1 MLDDT
6 RVISGSYGECHK
18 EGKWLTNIYK
28 MTADIEL
35 SYGDVK
41 ISGTRWTGQKLL
53 GLKGTGSISGYKITS
68 ELMQLVSAITDDK
81 SSEHV
86 TELISKL
93 DDPEAFGCER
103 IRLKHVKFSKIPIVG
118 WEVGAIV
125 EEEWPFSFNGVEFL
139 DPITEK

>member
-18 EGKWLTNIYK
+18 EGKWLTSIYK

>member
-118 WEVGAIV
+118 GEVGAIV